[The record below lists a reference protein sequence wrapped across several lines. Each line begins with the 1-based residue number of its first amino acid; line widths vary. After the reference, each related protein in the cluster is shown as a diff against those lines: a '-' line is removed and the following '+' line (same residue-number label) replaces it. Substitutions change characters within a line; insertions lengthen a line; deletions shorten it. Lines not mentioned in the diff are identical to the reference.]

1 MNSSIREAHEHDA
14 SQVCEVLRLSITEC
28 CISDHQNDAL
38 ILEKWLKNKTV
49 PNLVAWINA
58 EDSYSLVAESDA
70 SSGTQILGFSMMDN
84 KGYISLC
91 YVLKEALYS
100 GIGKAMLATMEER
113 AKNLHLEKLR
123 LNSTKSGL
131 AFYMRNGFKVL
142 KKKKSIFNL
151 DSHVMEKILI
161 NS

>member
-1 MNSSIREAHEHDA
+1 MISPIRLAHENDA
-14 SQVCEVLRLSITEC
+14 EHVCQVLRKSIIEC
-28 CISDHQNDAL
+28 CTSDHQNDAL

-58 EDSYSLVAESDA
+58 ENSYSIVAESDTG
-70 SSGTQILGFSMMDN
+70 SGAQILGFSMMDD
-84 KGYISLC
+84 KGNISLC
-91 YVLKEALYS
+91 YVLKEALYT
-100 GIGKAMLATMEER
+100 GIGKVMLATMEEH
-113 AKNLHLEKLR
+113 AKKLHLEKLR

-131 AFYMRNGFKVL
+131 AFYTRNGFHIL
-142 KKKKSIFNL
+142 EKKKSIFNV